1 MQTLPIARSEKP
13 SGRIV
18 VQPPN
23 ELPRTLVSEY
33 LDDSREDLSTLDA
46 ALTASDYDRA
56 QVFGHQMKATGRPYG
71 FPDLTRL
78 GIAIEQAASHKAAL
92 ELNHLFQELED
103 YLSRVE
109 IAPE

>member
-1 MQTLPIARSEKP
+1 MPTLPIARSAKP
-13 SGRIV
+13 SGRIF

-33 LDDSREDLSTLDA
+33 LDDIRKDLSTLDA
-46 ALTASDYDRA
+46 ALIASDYEGA
-56 QVFGHQMKATGRPYG
+56 QVFGHQMKATGNPYG

-78 GIAIEQAASHKAAL
+78 GIAIEQAASHKAAP

-109 IAPE
+109 IAAE